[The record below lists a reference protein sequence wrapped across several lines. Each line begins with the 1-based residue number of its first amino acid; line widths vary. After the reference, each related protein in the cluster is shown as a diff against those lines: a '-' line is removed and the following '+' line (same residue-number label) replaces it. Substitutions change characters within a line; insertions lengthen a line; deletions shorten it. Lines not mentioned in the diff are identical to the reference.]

1 MLSSR
6 GIDRVL
12 FLPWNYSSHIFAR
25 FAWKDKRVNRATTIL
40 WNTVVTYDSLHAG
53 RSIEREKQIARI
65 QQRKHRREIDSE
77 RTKLILHGE
86 DLITAHSTPRKS
98 RLSRN
103 PTFLR
108 FLSLS
113 LSLSLSF
120 SFSLRR
126 RLKYLLAYLSFPD
139 LQFQCSCLGIRY
151 FYIVW
156 IFLRYSYAMY
166 FFLFL
171 VIQVISTS
179 GIDVKWNTWNCKYER
194 R

>member
-113 LSLSLSF
+113 LSLFLFFPATSLKISTCILVLPGF
-120 SFSLRR
+120 AVSMLVSRYTIFLH
-126 RLKYLLAYLSFPD
+126 
-139 LQFQCSCLGIRY
+139 CLDILT
-151 FYIVW
+151 
-156 IFLRYSYAMY
+156 IFLRNVFFPFSCNTSY
-166 FFLFL
+166 
-171 VIQVISTS
+171 I
-179 GIDVKWNTWNCKYER
+179 N
-194 R
+194 

>member
-1 MLSSR
+1 M
-6 GIDRVL
+6 
-12 FLPWNYSSHIFAR
+12 
-25 FAWKDKRVNRATTIL
+25 IL
-40 WNTVVTYDSLHAG
+40 WNTVVTYDSSHAR

-113 LSLSLSF
+113 LSP
-120 SFSLRR
+120 SLRR
-126 RLKYLLAYLSFPD
+126 RLKYLLAYSFFPD
-139 LQFQCSCLGIRY
+139 LQFQCSCLDIRY

-156 IFLRYSYAMY
+156 IFLQYSYAIY
-166 FFLFL
+166 FFLQ
-171 VIQVISTS
+171 IIYWQRSA
-179 GIDVKWNTWNCKYER
+179 N
-194 R
+194 